1 MWIATRFEG
10 GTGFA
15 ASVTFGP
22 RSMPGDAKMT
32 FIRLPAVVALVLAAS
47 PVTAAETTTTVR
59 GRVEKVDATTG
70 RLDLTTADGR
80 SLTLKTNNDTTV
92 ELDGQAAKLADL
104 GTGQPVR
111 VTYKD
116 VGGDKQLVSVAARK
130 TTGRDVAREVREA
143 LQAAGRY
150 TYQQKGEYEKKL
162 RGVVDDLDDRI
173 DDLQK
178 QARGATEDARRR
190 LDQQVRDLKR
200 KRAVVDER
208 LKRVQSA
215 GADAWDDVKSGVQ
228 NAVEDLRRALDGDRP
243 KPD

>member
-1 MWIATRFEG
+1 MTAGHLSVIA
-10 GTGFA
+10 
-15 ASVTFGP
+15 
-22 RSMPGDAKMT
+22 
-32 FIRLPAVVALVLAAS
+32 ALALAAL
-47 PVTAAETTTTVR
+47 PLHAAEPATVR
-59 GRVEKVDATTG
+59 GQVGKVDATAR

-80 SLTLKTNNDTTV
+80 SLSLKTTNDTTIEV
-92 ELDGQAAKLADL
+92 DGQAAKLADL
-104 GTGQPVR
+104 ATGQPVR

-116 VGGDKQLVSVAARK
+116 VGGDKQLVSVTARK

-162 RGVVDDLDDRI
+162 RVVMDDLDDRI

-190 LDQQVRDLKR
+190 LDQQASDLKR

-243 KPD
+243 KPE